1 MNWDNCIGNIFKYK
15 VVFKFCNLSRD
26 GFSRRL
32 FKNIVKVK
40 RKGFLDVCDL
50 TLVYEVVYYLYC
62 FACMSIGRRGGDR
75 LVQLK
80 GYRHAAVLVL

>member
-1 MNWDNCIGNIFKYK
+1 M
-15 VVFKFCNLSRD
+15 
-26 GFSRRL
+26 
-32 FKNIVKVK
+32 K

-62 FACMSIGRRGGDR
+62 FACMSIGRRGGGDR

-80 GYRHAAVLVL
+80 DGRHAGVLVL